1 MNQSTSA
8 ASTSQPS
15 LWSRVTPYHK
25 AKLVFLLAALFSFFL
40 SVTLWFLVD
49 REMGLFVGLWVP
61 SLLSLGALVLVGEDD
76 AR

>member
-1 MNQSTSA
+1 MSHPSPA
-8 ASTSQPS
+8 ASDDQPS
-15 LWSRVTPYHK
+15 EWGSVTPFHK
-25 AKLVFLLAALFSFFL
+25 AKLVFLLVALFSFFL